1 MIPAELVSD
10 MNVPTTL
17 LSSAA
22 DSITT
27 AATTATATSS
37 NLLSFSDQGQNL
49 AGIFFQAS
57 LLPYLAFLYFLS
69 FRGNRTP
76 NLGNFGWQYLL
87 LFVLGT
93 IPSGIITK
101 SVYGQSLA
109 NTDWLHGGAEALLT
123 ITNVLIVSI
132 CTIIYYIICFIL
144 VYVLMT
150 ILPICNTFLSYQV
163 LGFREAMTNPSYSP
177 QSTSKYGNTPKFIA
191 GGAAL
196 TFAAACALG
205 TKLGFEGHSP
215 FLFGLGNLPADTM
228 ASLSFITHAEPENA
242 LSIPTWTI
250 HFSSVFE
257 FLFAM
262 DIIWKFAETTNNEKW
277 KGLTWGMLPL
287 HASGIAAC
295 TYHFFYN
302 PSSLQFLV
310 ELQAFFTLLGNTT
323 CAIAAYRIASSN
335 GWRLGEL
342 NPLRLL
348 PNREDSPED
357 IAIDEAAVLPYK
369 VVASTESDLL

>member
-1 MIPAELVSD
+1 MAKLSIAAIATAMAAAAIMPVCSAFAPASSYLAAQTGKTLLTSNKMMMIPAELVSD

-27 AATTATATSS
+27 AAATAATTSTS

-123 ITNVLIVSI
+123 ITNVLIVSMAHI
-132 CTIIYYIICFIL
+132 MCFIIYIYIYIYIM
-144 VYVLMT
+144 YLMT
-150 ILPICNTFLSYQV
+150 ILTKCVFLY
-163 LGFREAMTNPSYSP
+163 LIRYWGFVRP
-177 QSTSKYGNTPKFIA
+177 
-191 GGAAL
+191 
-196 TFAAACALG
+196 
-205 TKLGFEGHSP
+205 
-215 FLFGLGNLPADTM
+215 
-228 ASLSFITHAEPENA
+228 
-242 LSIPTWTI
+242 
-250 HFSSVFE
+250 
-257 FLFAM
+257 
-262 DIIWKFAETTNNEKW
+262 
-277 KGLTWGMLPL
+277 
-287 HASGIAAC
+287 
-295 TYHFFYN
+295 
-302 PSSLQFLV
+302 
-310 ELQAFFTLLGNTT
+310 
-323 CAIAAYRIASSN
+323 
-335 GWRLGEL
+335 
-342 NPLRLL
+342 
-348 PNREDSPED
+348 
-357 IAIDEAAVLPYK
+357 
-369 VVASTESDLL
+369 